1 MIWQSLRF
9 RRRNFWYTW
18 QGLNFFLPRLFE
30 WRVRGR
36 EHIPLEGPLLVASN
50 HLALLDP
57 PYVGACLLREACF
70 VAKRELF
77 SFAPLGALISSY
89 NAIPIRRGGWDSA
102 AFRSVRRRLEQGWAV
117 IMFPEGTRSRGRGYL
132 DPKPGVGMLAR
143 QALVP
148 VLPVCISGTDRP
160 LPELLL
166 RKRPLTAAFG
176 PALAASEV
184 ASFPDNR
191 QGYEGL
197 SRAVMDRIISLSEKH

>member
-9 RRRNFWYTW
+9 RRRNFWYSW
-18 QGLNFFLPRLFE
+18 HFLNFSISRLFD
-30 WRVRGR
+30 WRVEGR

-77 SFAPLGALISSY
+77 SFPPLRALITSY

-102 AFRSVRRRLEQGWAV
+102 AFRQVRRRLEQGWAV
-117 IMFPEGTRSRGRGYL
+117 IMFPEGTRSRGSGFL
-132 DPKPGVGMLAR
+132 DPKPGVGMIAR
-143 QALVP
+143 QTLTP

-160 LPELLL
+160 LDELLS
-166 RKRPLTAAFG
+166 RRRPLTATFG
-176 PALAASEV
+176 PVLDASEV
-184 ASFPDNR
+184 AAFPDNR

-197 SRAVMDRIISLSEKH
+197 SRAVMDRIISLSKNP

>member
-9 RRRNFWYTW
+9 RSRNYWYSW
-18 QGLNFFLPRLFE
+18 HFLNFAISRLFD
-30 WRVRGR
+30 WRVKGR

-77 SFAPLGALISSY
+77 SFAPLRALITAF

-102 AFRSVRRRLEQGWAV
+102 AFRQVRRRLEQGWAV
-117 IMFPEGTRSRGRGYL
+117 IMFPEGTRSRGNGFL
-132 DPKPGVGMLAR
+132 EPKPGVGMIAR
-143 QALVP
+143 QTLTT

-160 LPELLL
+160 LQLLS
-166 RKRPLTAAFG
+166 RRRPLTATFG
-176 PALAASEV
+176 PVLGASEV
-184 ASFPDNR
+184 AAFPDNR

-197 SRAVMDRIISLSEKH
+197 SRAIMDRIISLSEKN

>member
-9 RRRNFWYTW
+9 RKRNFWYTW
-18 QGLNFFLPRLFE
+18 NGLNFFLPRLFD

-36 EHIPLEGPLLVASN
+36 EHIPMEGPLLVASN

-102 AFRSVRRRLEQGWAV
+102 VFRNVRQRLDQDWAV
-117 IMFPEGTRSRGRGYL
+117 IMFPEGTRSRGAGFL
-132 DPKPGVGMLAR
+132 PPKPGVGMIAR

-148 VLPVCISGTDRP
+148 VLPVCIGGTDRP
-160 LPELLL
+160 LPELLS
-166 RKRPLTAAFG
+166 RRRPLTATFG
-176 PALAASEV
+176 PAITAAEV
-184 ASFPDNR
+184 AAYPDGKE
-191 QGYEGL
+191 GYQRL
-197 SRAVMDRIISLSEKH
+197 SRKIMDRIIGLAERP